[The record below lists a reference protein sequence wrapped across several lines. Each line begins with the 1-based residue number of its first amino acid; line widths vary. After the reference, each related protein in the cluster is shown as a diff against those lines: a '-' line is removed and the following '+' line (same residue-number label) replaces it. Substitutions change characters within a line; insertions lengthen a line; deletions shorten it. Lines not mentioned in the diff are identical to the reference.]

1 MNCKK
6 LILALGLIT
15 LSRQGNPNTVSQQPI
30 NNQPLYQPPMMG
42 GGMLPNVM
50 GVGYYG
56 GMFNPYMG
64 GYGYW
69 NGWDDWD
76 DRDGGRRRRRRRH
89 SRRRSR
95 SKSNS
100 TRS

>member
-42 GGMLPNVM
+42 GGPMIPNGI

-64 GYGYW
+64 GYW
-69 NGWDDWD
+69 NWWNDWD
-76 DRDGGRRRRRRRH
+76 DYDGGRRRRRRH
-89 SRRRSR
+89 SRKHSR
-95 SKSNS
+95 SKSKS
-100 TRS
+100 SRS